1 MGQQLSYLQDQANAA
16 MGSKKSNKDLEAA
29 LDKALKSADY
39 LASRGADGI
48 AALKD
53 LCKQKKVGGTTLPKG
68 WQQKI
73 PLQGACMNSHMNT
86 SLKFLVEEIKVDLDA
101 PEPLSGDPPIHTA
114 VAWGRPE
121 VVAYLLAKGANANAL
136 DAEGLTPLQAA
147 KRRQALL
154 ESGDAKYVN
163 RCEEQGM
170 DIKSLREGGKAL
182 VALLQGVADE
192 DGYGN
197 LSPKAKLPSYSNLF
211 GMA

>member
-1 MGQQLSYLQDQANAA
+1 MSYLQDQAMAA
-16 MGSKKSNKDLEAA
+16 AGYKKSGKDQEAA

-114 VAWGRPE
+114 VAWAAPE
-121 VVAYLLAKGANANAL
+121 VVAYLLAKGANANTL
-136 DAEGLTPLQAA
+136 DAERIHPSTSGQAPPGPP
-147 KRRQALL
+147 RV
-154 ESGDAKYVN
+154 SDAKYVN
-163 RCEEQGM
+163 RCR
-170 DIKSLREGGKAL
+170 SRAWTSRALREGGKAL

-192 DGYGN
+192 NGYEN

>member
-1 MGQQLSYLQDQANAA
+1 M
-16 MGSKKSNKDLEAA
+16 
-29 LDKALKSADY
+29 
-39 LASRGADGI
+39 
-48 AALKD
+48 
-53 LCKQKKVGGTTLPKG
+53 
-68 WQQKI
+68 
-73 PLQGACMNSHMNT
+73 
-86 SLKFLVEEIKVDLDA
+86 
-101 PEPLSGDPPIHTA
+101 
-114 VAWGRPE
+114 
-121 VVAYLLAKGANANAL
+121 LAKGANANAL

-192 DGYGN
+192 NGYEN